1 MILLSRIIKAEYV
14 ILDKRSNKTKN
25 IAEQVDVKA
34 INTPKEDLYEIYNQR
49 EIILKEANDESIKII
64 NQAKR
69 NAQTDIA
76 ESKKRGYEEGYNAG
90 LEIGKNK
97 GQAEGYAL
105 GSVKATEE
113 LQKISSLKINELT
126 EMIQKV
132 ESEKQQI
139 INNYEKD
146 LTKLAIDIAEKI
158 IKQKINESDS
168 IISNIIKNAIKD
180 YRNVDWI
187 KVYISSSDDV
197 IAIQADKNLINEL
210 NKVSNDVKIEV
221 LEELSEGS
229 VIVETPD
236 GIVDSSISTQ
246 LKNLKEMVL
255 SKNAG

>member
-1 MILLSRIIKAEYV
+1 
-14 ILDKRSNKTKN
+14 
-25 IAEQVDVKA
+25 
-34 INTPKEDLYEIYNQR
+34 
-49 EIILKEANDESIKII
+49 
-64 NQAKR
+64 
-69 NAQTDIA
+69 
-76 ESKKRGYEEGYNAG
+76 
-90 LEIGKNK
+90 
-97 GQAEGYAL
+97 
-105 GSVKATEE
+105 
-113 LQKISSLKINELT
+113 
-126 EMIQKV
+126 MIQKV

-168 IISNIIKNAIKD
+168 IISNIIKNVIKD

-210 NKVSNDVKIEV
+210 NKISNDVKIEI